1 VENKLTDFDLPS
13 EMFSDVPPERPQ
25 KVDETVDD
33 LFEQAKYQAEEYLY
47 LTEDSRNQAERCRD
61 YADGKQWTDAEVQ
74 ALRKRNQAPIV
85 NNRIKVKLQGL
96 LGLLVARRTDPKA
109 FPRTQHEEKASEA
122 ITDALRYV
130 ADKNDLNTIKQEV
143 ADNFFCEGV
152 GGVIIDVKANAK
164 GENEILVE
172 HIHWDRLYYDP
183 YSRRRDFRDSRYLGT
198 MTWMDEDELMDL
210 FPDADIETMLAGTS
224 TYETF
229 EDRPRWIDKRE
240 KRRRFRVALHF
251 YRKSGAWWMCVFT
264 QGGFLLEP
272 VESPYLDD
280 DGLPCCPIE
289 LVGAYI
295 DRQNNRYGE
304 VAGFLDLQDEINHR
318 RSKALHL
325 LSQRQTAARKGAVK
339 DVSAMK
345 REMAKPD
352 GHVEYQ
358 GERGDFEVLQTGD
371 MAKGQFELLQ
381 EAKAEIDAQS
391 YNAQNA
397 GDRQNG
403 DLSGVAIN
411 KLQQAGVTELNNL
424 FSALNAWEK
433 RVYRQIWARVKQFW
447 TEEKWIRV
455 TDDQDDLKWV
465 GLNTKVTAQEWLEQI
480 INDTDQP
487 NDKRK
492 QAAASYQFLMQAAN
506 GQDPQTAQA
515 AQQQL
520 QHPVDIKNNVPEL
533 DVDIILDQ
541 SFDITNIQQ
550 EQFQLLVQLSQ
561 NPNSGI
567 DPVEIIRASQLRGKD
582 EIIDRI
588 EKSRAAQQ
596 QTQQQAQQIQM
607 AEAQAKVQ
615 HTQAQT
621 AEVTSRAQGHDAN
634 AQHTQAKTGETVSK
648 INSSGVDN
656 ALKQAQ
662 VEQTQIENHM
672 MLLHPPQAATL
683 SESA

>member
-1 VENKLTDFDLPS
+1 MSNTDLPS
-13 EMFSDVPPERPQ
+13 EIFDDVPPSKPE
-25 KVDETVDD
+25 KVDQTVDD
-33 LFEQAKYQAEEYLY
+33 IFEEAKYQAEEYLY
-47 LTEDSRNQAERCRD
+47 LTEDSRSLAERCRD

-109 FPRTQHEEKASEA
+109 FPRTQHEDKAAEA

-130 ADKNDLNTIKQEV
+130 ADKNDMNGIKQEV

-152 GGVIIDVKANAK
+152 GGVIVDVKANAR
-164 GENEILVE
+164 GENEIMVE

-183 YSRRRDFRDSRYLGT
+183 YSRRRDFKDSRYLGT
-198 MTWMDEDELMDL
+198 MTWMDEDDLVDL

-240 KRRRFRVALHF
+240 KRRRFRIALHF
-251 YRKSGAWWMCVFT
+251 YRKSGTWWMCVFT
-264 QGGFLLEP
+264 EGGFLLEP

-289 LVGAYI
+289 LCGAYI

-325 LSQRQTAARKGAVK
+325 LSQRQTAGRRGAVK

-352 GHVEYQ
+352 GHVEYE
-358 GERGDFEVLQTGD
+358 GEKGDFEVLNTGE

-391 YNAQNA
+391 YNAQNS
-397 GDRQNG
+397 GDRQSG
-403 DLSGVAIN
+403 DLSGIAIN
-411 KLQQAGVTELNNL
+411 RLQQAGVTELNNL
-424 FSALNAWEK
+424 FSALHGWEL

-447 TEEKWIRV
+447 TQEKWIRV
-455 TDDQDDLKWV
+455 TDDEDSLRWV

-480 INDTDQP
+480 INDSDIP

-492 QAAASYQFLMQAAN
+492 QAAASYQFLMQASQS
-506 GQDPQTAQA
+506 QDPATAQA

-520 QHPVDIKNNVPEL
+520 QQPVDTHNNVPEL

-541 SFDITNIQQ
+541 SSAAINVEQ
-550 EQFQLLVQLSQ
+550 EQFELLVQLSA

-567 DPVEIIRASQLRGKD
+567 DPIEIIRASQLRGKD
-582 EIIDRI
+582 EMIDRI
-588 EKSRAAQQ
+588 EKSRAANQQ
-596 QTQQQAQQIQM
+596 MQQQAQQIQM
-607 AEAQAKVQ
+607 ADAQAKIQ

-621 AEVTSRAQGHDAN
+621 QEVATRSQVHEAKS
-634 AQHTQAKTGETVSK
+634 QHTAAQTGESVTK
-648 INSSGVDN
+648 INMSN
-656 ALKQAQ
+656 LEAAEKQANI
-662 VEQTQIENHM
+662 EQTQIENHL
-672 MLLHPPQAATL
+672 MLTNPPQKTNL